1 MPTPPHNDEQYL
13 RLVLDALAVCRNY
26 KPKFGKGGKTGFALD
41 EFQQL
46 YRADPF
52 YTWFGLDS
60 PLVYAAHKAAGGI
73 TSVYRQ
79 IGIACE
85 RLVRQLFQDAL
96 GLTATDA
103 GWTYQVRGT
112 RGRKRTLSLDAR
124 IPLDAITHHARSDAV
139 REWMTAAAR
148 QARVVTR
155 TAVNLTGAVFE
166 VRQGYKSADS
176 KRQNA
181 DIGNAANAYAH
192 SYLPVVFLFSSQID
206 TAIEE
211 RYARA
216 QWTILHGSLQGNSVT
231 SSYVFSTEVLGYDL
245 AGFFARNSQTI
256 RTAVEGIIEELLR

>member
-1 MPTPPHNDEQYL
+1 MPTPPDSDERYL
-13 RLVLDALAVCRNY
+13 RLILDALAVCRNY
-26 KPKFGKGGKTGFALD
+26 KPKFGKGGKAGFALD
-41 EFQQL
+41 EFRQL
-46 YRADPF
+46 YGADPF

-85 RLVRQLFQDAL
+85 RLVRQLFQDTL
-96 GLTATDA
+96 GLTPADT

-124 IPLDAITHHARSDAV
+124 IPLDAITDHSRSQAV
-139 REWMTAAAR
+139 RDWMTAAAR
-148 QARVVTR
+148 EARGGTR
-155 TAVNLTGAVFE
+155 AATNLARAVFE

-181 DIGNAANAYAH
+181 DIGNAASAYAH

-216 QWTILHGSLQGNSVT
+216 QWTILRGSLQGDSVT
-231 SSYVFSTEVLGYDL
+231 SSYVFSTQVLAYDL
-245 AGFFARNSQTI
+245 AGFFSRNSQTI
-256 RTAVEGIIEELLR
+256 RTQVEGIIEELLR